1 MSPSNRSKS
10 PPKGTRPVDPLP
22 KRSPPNETINTE
34 RLKMARDEA
43 ERAMKEHKIFTII
56 GPYPALRESLR
67 RRGWIEKFYRGNLLP
82 AVHGNKK
89 SDKKNKTDEDDEDE
103 NDDVNDD
110 DDLDEHPSYEDD
122 AAIPPWEENDG
133 YYGLLSRLVRTAAP
147 NLIWSVRASY
157 DTSTLN
163 KDQMVNHYSRN
174 GCFTTKVGICNSLRN
189 LQWFHPGCAE
199 EFFPRCYKLSHEDD
213 KVAYIDDYRLTACIS
228 FLKLIQNRCK
238 GVIEPDMNS
247 ILAMS
252 SDGPTD
258 PKNPVI
264 IPNEEEA
271 QLTRSLTMP
280 PGQLLSKPL
289 PGKTAT
295 KKVPSSFIEFA
306 LKKVIDYTI
315 SREHEDIDILPN
327 TTIEP
332 SDEQWTQFI
341 DQFYAASHS
350 NGDIEGMENYL
361 NRVDEALKNVE
372 PHWPQYH
379 IDGTRNIWIL
389 KPGAKSRGRGIVVYD
404 RLDDILKLC
413 SSTLTKDGK
422 FVVQKYIERPLL
434 IHNIKFDIRQW
445 FLVTDWNPLTIWM
458 YKDCYFRFC
467 TEHFSLETRQQ
478 NVHLCNHS
486 IQKNYKNNS
495 NRHNDLPAENMWTN
509 AEFIEKH
516 LRPNNSVDRW
526 DKYIYPAM
534 KNAIICSMLVAQD
547 TIDPRKNS
555 FELYGAD
562 FMLGEDLKPW
572 LIEINCSPTMARS
585 TEVTAEMCDG
595 VLEDTCKVMI
605 DRRYNR
611 TADTGRFELIHR
623 GTPVPVPIYVG
634 IDLRV
639 EGKICRTG
647 RPAFNPPVTTTTT
660 TTQNNNNNNNNTNNN
675 NNNYKNN
682 SNNNNNNTTKVPA
695 SAPPQSNG
703 PSPESTTSA
712 ENHSTPPSQTNNNHL
727 SENQLLSAK
736 SFHNLASLRLRREMS
751 QPALSRVELTCS
763 TDSSSEKNGTNDNL
777 SLHSRPNVNYRLSQQ
792 PDIRQKQYKLNP
804 ARLSIEYLPVRQI
817 SRSRV
822 YDNPPSPKGVRF
834 PTQLPFNRQYQR
846 AWVTYKTPQL
856 SVSQNTKLLK
866 PRKTTIIPSHLPN
879 ISNLSIPATIAAI
892 SAMNENHGH
901 SSTSSSALAVV

>member
-10 PPKGTRPVDPLP
+10 PPKNTRPADPSP
-22 KRSPPNETINTE
+22 KRSVPNETINTE

-43 ERAMKEHKIFTII
+43 ERAMREHKIFTII

-67 RRGWIEKFYRGNLLP
+67 RRGWIEKFYRGNSLP
-82 AVHGNKK
+82 TVNGNKK
-89 SDKKNKTDEDDEDE
+89 SDKKNKNDEDDEDE

-122 AAIPPWEENDG
+122 TSIPPWEENDG

-147 NLIWSVRASY
+147 NFIWSVRATY

-174 GCFTTKVGICNSLRN
+174 GCFTTKVGLCNSLRN

-213 KVAYIDDYRLTACIS
+213 KVAFINDYRLTACVS

-238 GVIEPDMNS
+238 GVAEPDMTS

-258 PKNPVI
+258 PK
-264 IPNEEEA
+264 IPIPTNEEEG
-271 QLTRSLTMP
+271 QLTRSVTLP
-280 PGQLLSKPL
+280 PGQLISKPL
-289 PGKTAT
+289 NGKNAS
-295 KKVPSSFIEFA
+295 KLVPLSYIEFA
-306 LKKVIDYTI
+306 LKTVNDYTL
-315 SREHEDIDILPN
+315 SREHEDIDIN
-327 TTIEP
+327 QTSQVDTT
-332 SDEQWTQFI
+332 DEQWSHFI
-341 DQFYAASHS
+341 EQFYVASHS
-350 NGDIEGMENYL
+350 NGDIEKMENYL
-361 NRVDEALKNVE
+361 SRIDEALNNVE
-372 PHWPQYH
+372 QHWAQYH

-404 RLDDILKLC
+404 RLEDILKLC

-458 YKDCYFRFC
+458 WKDCYLRFC

-478 NVHLCNHS
+478 NVHLCNYS

-509 AEFIEKH
+509 AEFIDKY
-516 LRPNNSVDRW
+516 LRPNNLIDRW
-526 DKYIYPAM
+526 EKLIYPAM
-534 KNAIICSMLVAQD
+534 KNAIVCSMLVAQD

-555 FELYGAD
+555 FELFGAD

-585 TEVTAEMCDG
+585 TAVTTDMCDG

-611 TADTGRFELIHR
+611 SADTGRFELIHR

-639 EGKICRTG
+639 EGKICKTG
-647 RPAFNPPVTTTTT
+647 RPTNNAPAMTVG
-660 TTQNNNNNNNNTNNN
+660 TQNNNNNTTTNTNKNNNTN
-675 NNNYKNN
+675 
-682 SNNNNNNTTKVPA
+682 SNNANKTPT
-695 SAPPQSNG
+695 SAPPQTNL
-703 PSPESTTSA
+703 PSSSSSSSVTPA
-712 ENHSTPPSQTNNNHL
+712 ENHSNFLHRASSRLTDNQIL
-727 SENQLLSAK
+727 SSK
-736 SFHNLASLRLRREMS
+736 SFQNLTSLKLRREMS
-751 QPALSRVELTCS
+751 QPALSRSELN
-763 TDSSSEKNGTNDNL
+763 SSSDNPTEKSSSNDNT
-777 SLHSRPNVNYRLSQQ
+777 STISRTNIIYRLSQSQQ
-792 PDIRQKQYKLNP
+792 PDLRQKQVKLNP
-804 ARLSIEYLPVRQI
+804 TRLSLENVPIRHI

-822 YDNPPSPKGVRF
+822 NDNPLSPKGKRIDYFSIRCFIKRF
-834 PTQLPFNRQYQR
+834 HSKR
-846 AWVTYKTPQL
+846 
-856 SVSQNTKLLK
+856 KLIPISYFLK
-866 PRKTTIIPSHLPN
+866 IY
-879 ISNLSIPATIAAI
+879 
-892 SAMNENHGH
+892 
-901 SSTSSSALAVV
+901 